1 MFGGKIKNYA
11 KLHYSFAF
19 CMIFLYNISNY
30 NIYVRTRVRISR
42 FDTWFYSSRVNFGV
56 KKVNP
61 QKTRLST
68 TFQRFYTQFIN
79 SVFCR

>member
-19 CMIFLYNISNY
+19 CVIFLYNIFNY

-42 FDTWFYSSRVNFGV
+42 FDTRFYSSRVKFRCE
-56 KKVNP
+56 KVNP

-68 TFQRFYTQFIN
+68 TF
-79 SVFCR
+79 